1 MNFKPLGARY
11 LVEPAEEEKVTKSGI
26 VLPDTAEKGELLR
39 GTILAV
45 GTGKRTDKGE
55 AIALTL
61 KVGDK
66 VVFEKGYRSKELEIE
81 GKKGL
86 IVEEDDILGLVE

>member
-11 LVEPAEEEKVTKSGI
+11 FVEPAEEKKVTASGI
-26 VLPDTAEKGELLR
+26 VLPDTAEKGEVLK
-39 GTILAV
+39 GAILAV

-55 AIALTL
+55 TITLSL
-61 KVGDK
+61 KVGDT
-66 VVFEKGYRSKELEIE
+66 VMFEKGYRSKEVEVD

-86 IVEEDDILGLVE
+86 IVEEEDILAVLE